1 MSEFREAIKNAA
13 DWEGV
18 PHIEV
23 NPAYTSKTCSAFAY
37 LNKDLMTEKKWVCP
51 ECGVVHDR
59 DENADKN
66 LRNMGQQ
73 FIESLKKGA

>member
-1 MSEFREAIKNAA
+1 
-13 DWEGV
+13 
-18 PHIEV
+18 
-23 NPAYTSKTCSAFAY
+23 
-37 LNKDLMTEKKWVCP
+37 MTEKEWVCP

-73 FIESLKKGA
+73 FIESLEKGA